1 MGQSESL
8 QDAKRET
15 LASPPHEELSV
26 PSAHSQASCFLGLAP
41 HRGAARTQIIRPKR

>member
-15 LASPPHEELSV
+15 LAIPPHEELSV

-41 HRGAARTQIIRPKR
+41 HRGAAHTQIIRPKR